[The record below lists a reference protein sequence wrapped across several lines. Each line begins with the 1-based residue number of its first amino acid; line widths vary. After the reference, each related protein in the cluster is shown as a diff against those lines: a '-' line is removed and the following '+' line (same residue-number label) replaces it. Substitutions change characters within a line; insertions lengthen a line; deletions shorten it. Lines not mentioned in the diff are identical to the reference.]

1 MTKILFSV
9 ACMLGMLCVAPVA
22 GAQANVE
29 ANTPAIAAL
38 KASMQN
44 RHGQLAPHYD
54 SGAVGLTKDG
64 GVAMRDPSL
73 VPLPQRQAVASLV
86 AQENQERAALY
97 KEIALANKKPEWEGD
112 IRNTFAQRWVEKAR
126 PGWYYQNPSGAWT
139 KK

>member
-1 MTKILFSV
+1 MTRILFRI
-9 ACMLGMLCVAPVA
+9 AFMLGILLVPPLAL
-22 GAQANVE
+22 AQANLE
-29 ANTPAIAAL
+29 ANTPAISAL

-44 RHGQLAPHYD
+44 RHGQLAAHYA

-64 GVAMRDPSL
+64 NVALREPSL
-73 VPLPQRQAVASLV
+73 VPLPQRQAVTSLV
-86 AQENQERAALY
+86 AQENQDRAALY

-112 IRNTFAQRWVEKAR
+112 IRNTFAQRWVQKAQ